1 MNKFQTR
8 SIEKLKN
15 ERIIGHVSG
24 KETGPTLVFFG
35 GIHGNEP
42 SGVDALERVLAQ
54 LKGSELQIKGSI
66 IGIKGNIP
74 ALLKKKRFLD
84 DDLNRIWTHSG
95 IDEIERRNH
104 EELSVEENELI
115 LIYQLIADIFKTEPA
130 PYYFIDFHTTS
141 SPTLPF
147 ITINDALINREFA
160 RLFPVPVILGIE
172 EYLEGPMLSYIN
184 EKGYV
189 AIGFESGQHFTEEA
203 VTNSI
208 SFIWLSL
215 IYAGIIDK
223 AEVPDY
229 NNHHKVLSTAAKG
242 NTIFYEIIH
251 RHQITESDNFKMS
264 PGFSSFDKL
273 PKGITLANHNGEE
286 ITAYKDTI
294 VFMPLYQVQGEEG
307 FFLIRPIPLWV
318 LSFSAFLRR
327 IKFDSFLASL
337 PGISWSNSSK
347 EKLMVNLKVARFFS
361 KPFFHLLGYRNR
373 MVDQTHLILYNRER
387 AAKNEM
393 YKDAFWYK
401 NKTFKRRSFHTS

>member
-8 SIEKLKN
+8 SIEKLKT
-15 ERIIGHVSG
+15 ERIIGHISG
-24 KETGPTLVFFG
+24 KETGPTVVFFG

-42 SGVDALERVLAQ
+42 SGVEALEQVFRQ

-74 ALLKKKRFLD
+74 ALLEKKRFLD

-95 IDEIERRNH
+95 IDEIEQRDHKER
-104 EELSVEENELI
+104 SVEENELTI
-115 LIYQLIADIFKTEPA
+115 IYRLISDIFKTEPA

-160 RLFPVPVILGIE
+160 QLFPVPVILGIE

-189 AIGFESGQHFTEEA
+189 AVGFESGQHFTAEA
-203 VTNSI
+203 VTNSV
-208 SFIWLSL
+208 SFIWLAL

-223 AEVPDY
+223 EEAPDY
-229 NNHHKVLSTAAKG
+229 KRHRNVLGTAAKD
-242 NTIFYEIIH
+242 NIIFYEIIH
-251 RHQITESDNFKMS
+251 RHRITEADNFKMF

-307 FFLIRPIPLWV
+307 FFLIRPIPKWI

-337 PGISWSNSSK
+337 PGISWANSSK

-373 MVDQTHLILYNRER
+373 MVDETHLILYNRER

-393 YKDAFWYK
+393 YKDTFWYK
-401 NKTFKRRSFHTS
+401 K

>member
-1 MNKFQTR
+1 MLFR
-8 SIEKLKN
+8 SIY
-15 ERIIGHVSG
+15 R
-24 KETGPTLVFFG
+24 
-35 GIHGNEP
+35 
-42 SGVDALERVLAQ
+42 
-54 LKGSELQIKGSI
+54 
-66 IGIKGNIP
+66 
-74 ALLKKKRFLD
+74 
-84 DDLNRIWTHSG
+84 
-95 IDEIERRNH
+95 
-104 EELSVEENELI
+104 LI
-115 LIYQLIADIFKTEPA
+115 SDIFKTEAA

-160 RLFPVPVILGIE
+160 QLFPVPVILGIE

-189 AIGFESGQHFTEEA
+189 AVGFESGQHFTAEA
-203 VTNSI
+203 VTNSV
-208 SFIWLSL
+208 SFIWLTL
-215 IYAGIIDK
+215 TYAGIIDK
-223 AEVPDY
+223 EEVPDY
-229 NNHHKVLSTAAKG
+229 KRHRSVLSTAAKG

-251 RHQITESDNFKMS
+251 RHRITEADNFKMF

-307 FFLIRPIPLWV
+307 FFLIRPIPKWI

-327 IKFDSFLASL
+327 IKFDFFLASL

-347 EKLMVNLKVARFFS
+347 DKLMVNLKVARFFS

-373 MVDQTHLILYNRER
+373 MVDETHLILYNRER

-401 NKTFKRRSFHTS
+401 K

>member
-8 SIEKLKN
+8 SIEKLKA
-15 ERIIGHVSG
+15 ERIIGHISG
-24 KETGPTLVFFG
+24 EETGPTLVFFG

-42 SGVDALERVLAQ
+42 SGVEALENVFRQ

-84 DDLNRIWTHSG
+84 DDLNRIWTHAG
-95 IDEIERRNH
+95 IDKIEQRNH
-104 EELSVEENELI
+104 KELSVEENELTI
-115 LIYQLIADIFKTEPA
+115 IYRLISDIFKTEPA

-189 AIGFESGQHFTEEA
+189 AVGFESGQHFTAEA

-208 SFIWLSL
+208 SFIWLAL

-223 AEVPDY
+223 EEVPDY
-229 NNHHKVLSTAAKG
+229 KKHRNVLSTAAKG

-251 RHQITESDNFKMS
+251 RHRITQADNFKMF

-307 FFLIRPIPLWV
+307 FFLIRPIPSWI

-347 EKLMVNLKVARFFS
+347 EKLMVNLKVARFFN

-373 MVDQTHLILYNRER
+373 MVDETHLILYNRER

-401 NKTFKRRSFHTS
+401 K

>member
-1 MNKFQTR
+1 MAKIETK
-8 SIEKLKN
+8 SIEKKKN
-15 ERIIGHVSG
+15 ERIIGQISG
-24 KETGPTLVFFG
+24 KEKGPTLVLFG

-42 SGVDALERVLAQ
+42 SGVEALEHVFEK
-54 LKGSELQIKGSI
+54 LKGSDLKIRGSI
-66 IGIKGNIP
+66 FGIKGNIP
-74 ALLKKKRFLD
+74 ALIEKKRFLD
-84 DDLNRIWTHSG
+84 NDLNRIWTHSG
-95 IDEIERRNH
+95 IDAIGRRNRK
-104 EELSVEENELI
+104 ERSVEENELTTI
-115 LIYQLIADIFKTEPA
+115 HQLITEIFETQSP

-189 AIGFESGQHFTEEA
+189 AIGFESGQHFTEDA
-203 VTNSI
+203 VTNTI

-215 IYAGIIDK
+215 IYSGIIDK
-223 AEVPDY
+223 EQIPDY
-229 NNHHKVLSTAAKG
+229 KKHHKELSAAAKG

-251 RHQITESDNFKMS
+251 RHRITDSDNFKMF

-273 PKGITLANHNGEE
+273 PKGIAMANHNGEK

-307 FFLIRPIPLWV
+307 FFLIRRIPQWI

-337 PGISWSNSSK
+337 PGISWSNSSR

-393 YKDAFWYK
+393 YKDAFWY
-401 NKTFKRRSFHTS
+401 NN